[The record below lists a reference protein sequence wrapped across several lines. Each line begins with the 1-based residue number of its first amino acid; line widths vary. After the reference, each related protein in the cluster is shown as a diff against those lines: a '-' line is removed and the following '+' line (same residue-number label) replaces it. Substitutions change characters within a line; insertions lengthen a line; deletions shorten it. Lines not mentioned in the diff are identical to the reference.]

1 MVFDAHCHIGEGKV
15 KCQTADALL
24 RAMDKSGV
32 ERAVVVPVEE
42 YICVYNGEGNAYI
55 LEQTKL
61 HSGRLYGFAVANP
74 WYGKPAC
81 EMLERY
87 LCEGL
92 FGVKFN
98 AGVQGFRINDEIVY
112 PLIEVAA
119 RHRAPVYFHTGTP
132 VSGMPFQLYELAR
145 RYPEVNFIMGHSGWS
160 DFWQDIPFIAEH
172 SRNIWFDTSL
182 SYTTR
187 TEAVIEARGSER
199 VVFGSDTPHSTLA
212 FELEKAEQLSLPKE
226 ELALILGGNIS
237 SLLEKKI

>member
-15 KCQTADALL
+15 KRQTADTLL
-24 RAMDKSGV
+24 QTMDKNGV
-32 ERAVVVPVEE
+32 ERAVTVPVEE
-42 YICVYNGEGNAYI
+42 YICVYNEEGNEYI
-55 LEQTKL
+55 LQQTRL
-61 HSGRLYGFAVANP
+61 HRGRLYGFAVANP

-92 FGVKFN
+92 CGVKFN

-119 RHRAPVYFHTGTP
+119 RHGVPVYFHTGTP
-132 VSGMPFQLYELAR
+132 VSGMPFQLYDLSR
-145 RYPEVNFIMGHSGWS
+145 RYPEVNFIMGHTGWS
-160 DFWQDIPFIAEH
+160 DFWQDIPFIAER
-172 SRNIWFDTSL
+172 SKNIWFDTSL

-187 TEAVIEARGSER
+187 SEVAVQICGCDR
-199 VVFGSDTPHSTLA
+199 VVFGSDSPHSALA
-212 FELEKAEQLSLPKE
+212 FELEKARQ
-226 ELALILGGNIS
+226 LALPEEKLALVLGGNIS